1 MLECSQRY
9 VGGSQRYVGVQSE
22 ICWRYVGGSQR
33 YVVVQSEI
41 CCSVTPEMVCC
52 WQLENV
58 VGSQRYV
65 SGKQRYVGVQSEIF
79 WSVVRDIL
87 ECRYVAKKYV
97 VLFFL
102 FPELYIRVCW
112 YIFRWYKETYCHKS
126 FGIFW
131 YFFYL
136 THTSRITSPKNIAT
150 NKSEHEKT
158 ETAIDLYIIY
168 DSIHIMVR
176 EHSL

>member
-1 MLECSQRY
+1 MLECSQIYVRVQSEICWSVVRDMLECSQRY
-9 VGGSQRYVGVQSE
+9 VGGSQRYVGMKSE
-22 ICWRYVGGSQR
+22 KCW
-33 YVVVQSEI
+33 
-41 CCSVTPEMVCC
+41 SVTPEMVCC

-58 VGSQRYV
+58 VGS
-65 SGKQRYVGVQSEIF
+65 QRYVGVQSEIF

-102 FPELYIRVCW
+102 FPELIIRVCW

>member
-9 VGGSQRYVGVQSE
+9 VGGSQRYVGMKSE
-22 ICWRYVGGSQR
+22 KCW
-33 YVVVQSEI
+33 
-41 CCSVTPEMVCC
+41 SVTPEMVCC

-102 FPELYIRVCW
+102 FPELIIRVCW

-150 NKSEHEKT
+150 NKSEYEKT